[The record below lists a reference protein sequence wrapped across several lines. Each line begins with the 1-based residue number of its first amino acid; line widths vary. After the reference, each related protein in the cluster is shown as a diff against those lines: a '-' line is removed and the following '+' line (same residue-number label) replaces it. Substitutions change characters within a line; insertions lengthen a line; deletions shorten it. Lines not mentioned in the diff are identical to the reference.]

1 MGRKILVL
9 IIVLSFI
16 TACKAQHTI
25 SDINALKQTSSL
37 SEPDSDFTIRE
48 LCYINNKALSYI
60 LESNDIVFDAEFFT
74 EFKFDKNN
82 SFILYQKMS
91 DSILQENLKY
101 LMDSMDNMAIQF
113 VKNDIKVLD
122 FCNSTQMSAHFIS
135 QNNQTNEHQLSATSK
150 YKSHFSISD
159 IVQIR
164 DLYYI
169 FCEYS
174 EYFNSINEIEKSI
187 LGFQFRKCK
196 NNGFI
201 KFENFLEWHGEMVGH
216 LHFKLFT
223 IKNDS
228 IMLNDIPKSD
238 RFHSKAGFYRTKI
251 KSFECE

>member
-1 MGRKILVL
+1 MGRKILGL
-9 IIVLSFI
+9 IIVLSFV
-16 TACKAQHTI
+16 TACKAQNTI
-25 SDINALKQTSSL
+25 TDTNALKETSTL
-37 SEPDSDFTIRE
+37 SEPDSNFTIRE

-60 LESNDIVFDAEFFT
+60 LESNDMVFDAEFFT

-82 SFILYQKMS
+82 SFILYQKMN

-101 LMDSMDNMAIQF
+101 LMDSIDNMAIQF
-113 VKNDIKVLD
+113 VKNDINVLD
-122 FCNSTQMSAHFIS
+122 FCNSTQMSAHFIA
-135 QNNQTNEHQLSATSK
+135 QDNQTNEHQLSATSK
-150 YKSHFSISD
+150 YKCHFSISD
-159 IVQIR
+159 IVQIG

-187 LGFQFRKCK
+187 LGFQFRKCQ

-201 KFENFLEWHGEMVGH
+201 KFGNFLEWHGEMVGH
-216 LHFKLFT
+216 LHFKLST
-223 IKNDS
+223 LK
-228 IMLNDIPKSD
+228 LNDIPKSD